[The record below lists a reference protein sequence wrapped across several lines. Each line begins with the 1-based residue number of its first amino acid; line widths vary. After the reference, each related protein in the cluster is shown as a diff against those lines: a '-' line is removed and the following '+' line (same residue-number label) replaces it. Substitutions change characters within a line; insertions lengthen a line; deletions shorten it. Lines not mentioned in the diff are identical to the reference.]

1 MVLKVNVSEKYLLVG
16 LGNPGR
22 EYRLNRHNVGFMLLD
37 RLVERHRLLGFTRRQ
52 GKALITTGT
61 IGEKGVILAKPQT
74 FMNLSGE
81 AVAPLL
87 RFYNLP
93 LERLLV
99 VFDDIDLPL
108 GTLRLRAEGGSSGQ
122 GGMKSIIQQ
131 LGTENFPRLR
141 LGVGRPPGVKGAANY
156 VLKDL
161 RGEELEIMDTTLD
174 KAADA
179 AECWVK
185 DGLVT
190 AMNRFNGAALEG
202 KP

>member
-1 MVLKVNVSEKYLLVG
+1 MILKVGVTEKYLIVG

-22 EYRLNRHNVGFMLLD
+22 EYRYNRHNVGFMLLD
-37 RLVERHRLLGFTRRQ
+37 RIVERHRLIAFTRRQ

-61 IGEKGVILAKPQT
+61 LGDSGLILAKPQT

-81 AVAPLL
+81 AVSPLL

-99 VFDDIDLPL
+99 CFDDIDLPV

-122 GGMKSIIQQ
+122 GGMQSIIQQ

-141 LGVGRPPGVKGAANY
+141 LGVGRPPGSKAAANY

-161 RGEELEIMDTTLD
+161 RGEELEIMNSTLD
-174 KAADA
+174 KAAEA
-179 AECWVK
+179 VECFVK
-185 DGLVT
+185 EGLMT
-190 AMNRFNGAALEG
+190 AMNRFNGG
-202 KP
+202 VDKP